1 MAIKLAILSD
11 NEQVISDIKELSDS
25 GKPVGYLLKNPH
37 RVVIDQPYLVEK
49 LNDKKSIQVT
59 LTPWIL
65 LTSDTEI
72 VIPGNQ
78 VLTIVEP
85 ITSVKQM
92 YLEKVDG
99 SESLSTNE

>member
-65 LTSDTEI
+65 LTTDKDI
-72 VIPGNQ
+72 VVPSNH
-78 VLTIVEP
+78 VVTIVEP
-85 ITSVKQM
+85 LDSIKEM
-92 YLEKVDG
+92 YSEKLNG
-99 SESLSTNE
+99 STGNSTDE

>member
-25 GKPVGYLLKNPH
+25 GKPVGYLFKNPH

-49 LNDKKSIQVT
+49 LDDKKPIQVT

-65 LTSDTEI
+65 MTEDKEI

-85 ITSVKQM
+85 ITSVKEM
-92 YLEKVDG
+92 YSEKVNGSDG
-99 SESLSTNE
+99 TGTDK

>member
-49 LNDKKSIQVT
+49 LNDAVG
-59 LTPWIL
+59 P
-65 LTSDTEI
+65 
-72 VIPGNQ
+72 V
-78 VLTIVEP
+78 
-85 ITSVKQM
+85 
-92 YLEKVDG
+92 LEK
-99 SESLSTNE
+99 SE

>member
-25 GKPVGYLLKNPH
+25 GKPVGYLFKNPH

-49 LNDKKSIQVT
+49 LDDKKSIQVT

-85 ITSVKQM
+85 ITSVKEM
-92 YLEKVDG
+92 YSEKVNGSDG
-99 SESLSTNE
+99 TGTDK

>member
-49 LNDKKSIQVT
+49 LGSTSRKGRPVAIR
-59 LTPWIL
+59 TPLKTYIY
-65 LTSDTEI
+65 S
-72 VIPGNQ
+72 
-78 VLTIVEP
+78 
-85 ITSVKQM
+85 
-92 YLEKVDG
+92 
-99 SESLSTNE
+99 